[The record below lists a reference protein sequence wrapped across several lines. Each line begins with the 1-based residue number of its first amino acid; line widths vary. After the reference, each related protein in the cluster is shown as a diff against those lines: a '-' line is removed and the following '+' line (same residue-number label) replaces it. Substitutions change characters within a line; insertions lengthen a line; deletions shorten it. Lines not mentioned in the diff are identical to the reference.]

1 MQKFEGI
8 HFYVNV
14 ANFNEVVIDEEMK
27 SDKVNHAI
35 HALDTFF
42 KSIES
47 FGKKNFPEKFVVEK
61 ITGARLHMYVVDDID
76 KAYDIVEEVVEFTGN
91 LAKYLNNNIAKYKTL
106 QGFKV
111 QVGACFGRFCN
122 FKFKRKNAD
131 EETTIG
137 YAANYAAKLQGL
149 CNAGNIAISS
159 NIFDGFSVDKKKK
172 YVRCTSPKIQ
182 KYGEKCYYETSVS
195 NLNGKIDYT
204 ESRRGGVP
212 MKHIVITIGR
222 EYGSG
227 GRLIAQRLAEE
238 LGVTFYDKQLIAEVA
253 KRTGF
258 SEHFVRDA
266 EHQRPTNSF
275 LYDLYCA
282 VQTPS
287 VPDQMFIAQ
296 AKVIKEAAAR
306 ESCVIVGRCADY
318 ILREPYCLKTFVYA
332 PLEQRVRRAREAY
345 NVEQPNLESYVLR
358 QDKARA
364 SYYNY
369 FATGRWGDSREYDLC
384 INSRIGID
392 AAVEVVKTAACGMAG
407 E

>member
-1 MQKFEGI
+1 
-8 HFYVNV
+8 
-14 ANFNEVVIDEEMK
+14 
-27 SDKVNHAI
+27 
-35 HALDTFF
+35 
-42 KSIES
+42 
-47 FGKKNFPEKFVVEK
+47 
-61 ITGARLHMYVVDDID
+61 
-76 KAYDIVEEVVEFTGN
+76 
-91 LAKYLNNNIAKYKTL
+91 
-106 QGFKV
+106 
-111 QVGACFGRFCN
+111 
-122 FKFKRKNAD
+122 
-131 EETTIG
+131 
-137 YAANYAAKLQGL
+137 
-149 CNAGNIAISS
+149 
-159 NIFDGFSVDKKKK
+159 
-172 YVRCTSPKIQ
+172 
-182 KYGEKCYYETSVS
+182 
-195 NLNGKIDYT
+195 
-204 ESRRGGVP
+204 

-318 ILREPYCLKTFVYA
+318 ILREEPYCLKTFVYA

-369 FATGRWGDSREYDLC
+369 FATGRWGDSRVYDVF
-384 INSRIGID
+384 INSRIGIE
-392 AAVEVVKTAACGMAG
+392 AGVEVVKYASCGMSGVLRRVLPCRRRRCGRRWKGCGPTICRPNPYPGPGGGWPRPAPSWAAAWLCGRSRPGRRLYVPGTAVLQLPSGGPSTHPGTHPGRPGRRASGILSGRRHGEPGAESFLASERLRSIAEKAMLRSLFMGCSAG
-407 E
+407 KFTSG

>member
-1 MQKFEGI
+1 
-8 HFYVNV
+8 
-14 ANFNEVVIDEEMK
+14 
-27 SDKVNHAI
+27 
-35 HALDTFF
+35 
-42 KSIES
+42 
-47 FGKKNFPEKFVVEK
+47 
-61 ITGARLHMYVVDDID
+61 
-76 KAYDIVEEVVEFTGN
+76 
-91 LAKYLNNNIAKYKTL
+91 
-106 QGFKV
+106 
-111 QVGACFGRFCN
+111 
-122 FKFKRKNAD
+122 
-131 EETTIG
+131 
-137 YAANYAAKLQGL
+137 
-149 CNAGNIAISS
+149 
-159 NIFDGFSVDKKKK
+159 
-172 YVRCTSPKIQ
+172 
-182 KYGEKCYYETSVS
+182 
-195 NLNGKIDYT
+195 
-204 ESRRGGVP
+204 

-266 EHQRPTNSF
+266 EHQRPTISF

-318 ILREPYCLKTFVYA
+318 ILREEPYCLKTFVYA

-392 AAVEVVKTAACGMAG
+392 AAVEVVKTAARGMAG